1 MSLSDSPASDSP
13 FEYLE
18 LADFL
23 LIAEAIL
30 GAPAEQLARMPRLV
44 ALAESALGAPQARF
58 DETELHAGTIHKAAV
73 LCERIIRNHPLP
85 DGNKRCGFLCLIESL
100 ARNGYDWNDSHTTWT
115 KPTRSSAKWLTPRSH
130 SQSSKRGSR
139 SARRLGSRSIRDNPR
154 TRPPSR
160 LRGLG
165 AEPTPPASAR

>member
-1 MSLSDSPASDSP
+1 MCLSDSPASDPP

-30 GAPAEQLARMPRLV
+30 GAPAEQLAQMPRLV

-58 DETELHAGTIHKAAV
+58 DGTELHPGTIHKAAV

-85 DGNKRCGFLCLIESL
+85 DGNKRCGYLCLIESL
-100 ARNGYDWNDSHTTWT
+100 ARNGYDWNDSPHDPDETDAII
-115 KPTRSSAKWLTPRSH
+115 RGVADSSLPLAELEAWVAQRAK
-130 SQSSKRGSR
+130 
-139 SARRLGSRSIRDNPR
+139 AR
-154 TRPPSR
+154 
-160 LRGLG
+160 
-165 AEPTPPASAR
+165 